1 MKQGDMMTLQCSKRP
16 GRHEEWK
23 GTNHHHLLAEF
34 VLGILQGE
42 VTRKPSSTHLD
53 QQMSPALYEAYIGL
67 LPSASCDLSA
77 PDSRKQPAK
86 KSNGCGQPTNFLLPH
101 KRDLDETLPTTPFMK
116 WANSPQ

>member
-1 MKQGDMMTLQCSKRP
+1 
-16 GRHEEWK
+16 
-23 GTNHHHLLAEF
+23 

-77 PDSRKQPAK
+77 PDSKKQPATNQK
-86 KSNGCGQPTNFLLPH
+86 WVWETNKFPPPTQ
-101 KRDLDETLPTTPFMK
+101 KRPR
-116 WANSPQ
+116 

>member
-1 MKQGDMMTLQCSKRP
+1 METKKQGDMMILQCSKRP

-42 VTRKPSSTHLD
+42 VTRKPSNTHLD

-77 PDSRKQPAK
+77 PDSKKQPA
-86 KSNGCGQPTNFLLPH
+86 TNQMGMGNQQISSSHTKETSMILSQQLL
-101 KRDLDETLPTTPFMK
+101 L
-116 WANSPQ
+116 